1 MLPNQTRIAKEKY
14 RPISLMYI
22 DTEIFNKII
31 TNQTQQFILGMQG
44 WFTTHKSINKIYMN
58 KMKDKNQ
65 DYSNN
70 CRISIRQNSTF
81 IYDKNSQKSG

>member
-1 MLPNQTRIAKEKY
+1 MALIPTRQEYQKKRKEKY
-14 RPISLMYI
+14 RPISLMTI
-22 DTEIFNKII
+22 DTEFFNKII

-70 CRISIRQNSTF
+70 CRKSI
-81 IYDKNSQKSG
+81 